1 MKEKWIHSGTTSGE
15 IAEREYKN
23 ARLARRAAEES
34 IVLLK
39 NDGLLP
45 FQITKKTAL
54 LGCGAEMTVKGGIGS
69 GDVNNRYQVSIYQAA
84 RECGTPVVSEEWI
97 FDYRNTYK
105 AARENWKKFVLE
117 QAKLVENPF
126 DAYSVN
132 PFVMPEGRP
141 VEEKDVKD
149 AELAVYVI
157 SRISGEGSDRRKD
170 KGDYYLSDREQE
182 DLSFLNKQQIP
193 TVLIINAGGPVELT
207 KVLEEMPQVKAV
219 LNISQLGQEGGYAV
233 WDVLTGRVNP
243 SGKLTT
249 TWARSY
255 EDYPSAESF
264 GYLKGDVTKEEYKEG
279 IFVGYRHFEHVGI
292 KPLFGFGHGLSYT
305 DFNYECKHVGWT
317 EKTGC
322 EVKVLVANTGCMYP
336 GKATVQVYVS
346 FPGTEIERE
355 ERRLAGFA
363 KTRLLLPAESE
374 ELSIRIDAKTFAYF
388 SESEHVWKIDSGIYG
403 IWIGDSLENAVQA
416 GEVVIGETC
425 CHNAAG
431 NQTAV
436 EQHAAADS
444 KEDEAE
450 ELVGRI
456 PIEKLMPLL
465 YGYISDGAST
475 LGAAGI
481 RVPGSAGETTA
492 ELEMEYGIRSMIFAD
507 GPAGIRLHQSY
518 EVDRNTDQVYGKSVL
533 GALENGFLEPE
544 VHHENADT
552 YFQYCTAFPVGTAL
566 AQTWNPCLMYEVGQG
581 VALEM
586 QEFHVDLWL
595 APGMNIHRNPLCGRN
610 FEYYS
615 EDPLLSGKLAAAITG
630 GVQSRP
636 GCGVTIK
643 HFACNNQEDN
653 RMGIDIHVSERAL
666 REIYL
671 RGFEIAVK
679 ESKPLA
685 IMTSYNL
692 INGIHTANRR
702 DLCTDIA
709 RGEWGF
715 DGMIMSDWSTTA
727 PEDGSIPWKCI
738 KAGNDLIMPG
748 SRKDESDIRD
758 AFLQGDLTEE
768 DIRLCAA
775 RIVRTIRRLDQ

>member
-1 MKEKWIHSGTTSGE
+1 MKETWTHSGTTSGE

-23 ARLARRAAEES
+23 AKLARRAAEES

-45 FQITKKTAL
+45 FPITKKTAL

-84 RECGTPVVSEEWI
+84 KESGTLLVSEEWI

-141 VEEKDVKD
+141 VEEKDIKD
-149 AELAVYVI
+149 AELAVYVV
-157 SRISGEGSDRRKD
+157 SRISGEGSDRRK
-170 KGDYYLSDREQE
+170 KPGDYYLSDREQE
-182 DLSFLNKQQIP
+182 DLAFLNAHQIP
-193 TVLIINAGGPVELT
+193 TILVVNAGGPVELT
-207 KVLEEMPQVKAV
+207 TVLDELSQIRAV
-219 LNISQLGQEGGYAV
+219 LNISQPGQEGGYAV

-255 EDYPSAESF
+255 SDYPSAESF

-279 IFVGYRHFEHVGI
+279 IFVGYRHFAHVGI

-305 DFNYECKHVGWT
+305 DFTYECRHVEWM

-322 EVKVLVANTGCMYP
+322 EVKVLVTNTGCVYP
-336 GKATVQVYVS
+336 GKATAQVYLS
-346 FPGTEIERE
+346 FPEAEIERE
-355 ERRLAGFA
+355 KKRLAGFA
-363 KTRLLLPAESE
+363 KTRLLLPTESE
-374 ELSIRIDAKTFAYF
+374 ELLIRIDAKTFAYF
-388 SESEHVWKIDSGIYG
+388 SEAEHGWKIDPGIYG
-403 IWIGDSLENAVQA
+403 IWIGDSLDNAVQA
-416 GEVVIGETC
+416 GEVEIGEMHCQNT
-425 CHNAAG
+425 AG
-431 NQTAV
+431 DRPAE
-436 EQHAAADS
+436 EQNAAADTI
-444 KEDEAE
+444 EDETK
-450 ELVGRI
+450 ELVSRI
-456 PIEKLMPLL
+456 PAEKLIPLL

-492 ELEMEYGIRSMIFAD
+492 ALEAEYGIRSMIFAD

-566 AQTWNPCLMYEVGQG
+566 AQTWNPVLMYEVGQG

-615 EDPLLSGKLAAAITG
+615 EDPLLSGKLAAAITS
-630 GVQSRP
+630 GVQSRT

-679 ESKPLA
+679 ESRPLA

-738 KAGNDLIMPG
+738 EAGNDLIMPG

-758 AFLQGDLTEE
+758 AFLRGDLTEE
-768 DIRLCAA
+768 DIRVCAA
-775 RIVRTIRRLDQ
+775 RIVRTIRRLDR